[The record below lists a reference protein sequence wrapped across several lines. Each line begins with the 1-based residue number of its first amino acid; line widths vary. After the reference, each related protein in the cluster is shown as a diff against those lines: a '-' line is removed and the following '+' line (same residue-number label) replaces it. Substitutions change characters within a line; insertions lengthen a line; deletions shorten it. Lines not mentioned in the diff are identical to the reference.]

1 MNVKIINSKEN
12 GLIGRREIEFEIEY
26 EQMPTRQQILEV
38 LAKVGNFNKDLIVIR
53 KLRNVFGARKSKG
66 IAYEYKDTE
75 TLKKYEP
82 KYILKR
88 WGKVGEEKAAEEKQ
102 EAQ

>member
-1 MNVKIINSKEN
+1 MNVKIIKSKEN
-12 GLIGRREIEFEIEY
+12 ELIGRREVEFEIEY
-26 EQMPTRQQILEV
+26 EQMPKREQILEV
-38 LAKVGNFNKDLIVIR
+38 LAKVGNLNKDLLVIR
-53 KLRNVFGARKSKG
+53 KLRNVFGVRKSVG
-66 IAYEYKDTE
+66 VAFEYKDIE

-82 KYILKR
+82 EYVIKR

>member
-1 MNVKIINSKEN
+1 MNAKIINSKEN
-12 GLIGRREIEFEIEY
+12 ELIGRREIEFEIEY
-26 EQMPTRQQILEV
+26 EQMPTRQQIIEV
-38 LAKVGNFNKDLIVIR
+38 LAKVGNFNKDLLVVR

-66 IAYEYKDTE
+66 IAYEYKDAE

-82 KYILKR
+82 EYVLKR
-88 WGKVGEEKAAEEKQ
+88 WGKVGEEKATEEKQ